1 MKDFVTVFTAQKARQ
16 LLKEGF
22 VITDIK
28 PGKTDDDHKR
38 SIFIFRN
45 EEGLLER
52 LKEWTL
58 KITYR
63 DFPASGEIL
72 SVLCFDFHFWTS
84 RSTYKV
90 NILYVYP
97 DVQIWK
103 GLQIVYKNQT
113 FLSVAKNSICNT

>member
-1 MKDFVTVFTAQKARQ
+1 MKDLVTVFTAQKARQ

-28 PGKTDDDHKR
+28 PDKTDDDHKR

-72 SVLCFDFHFWTS
+72 SVWDAHLKKYIIYSSQSDKFGKH
-84 RSTYKV
+84 
-90 NILYVYP
+90 I
-97 DVQIWK
+97 
-103 GLQIVYKNQT
+103 
-113 FLSVAKNSICNT
+113 

>member
-28 PGKTDDDHKR
+28 PDKTDDDHKR

-52 LKEWTL
+52 LKE
-58 KITYR
+58 
-63 DFPASGEIL
+63 
-72 SVLCFDFHFWTS
+72 
-84 RSTYKV
+84 
-90 NILYVYP
+90 
-97 DVQIWK
+97 
-103 GLQIVYKNQT
+103 
-113 FLSVAKNSICNT
+113 